1 MNQPTDA
8 KLNDVLTRPEKMLG
22 KQKGTALVP
31 LGRPP
36 TLLDRVAARLSDI
49 ISPPLVSLPVALA
62 VTRQEGISW
71 RSAIGWA
78 GLFWTGTGLLPLFY
92 LFRLWL
98 RGQVTDIHVRVRQQ
112 RLRPLAMTLVS
123 MAGTLLALALVGAPL
138 PLLRLGIAIWV
149 QWALLTLITFRWQI
163 SMHGAAMGTAATIF
177 WSIQGMGSW
186 PVLTLVPIVGWAR
199 VRLRRHTKLQVA
211 AGAALGAL
219 TTAWLAR

>member
-1 MNQPTDA
+1 
-8 KLNDVLTRPEKMLG
+8 
-22 KQKGTALVP
+22 
-31 LGRPP
+31 
-36 TLLDRVAARLSDI
+36 
-49 ISPPLVSLPVALA
+49 VALA
-62 VTRQEGISW
+62 VIRQEGGSW

-123 MAGTLLALALVGAPL
+123 MAGTLLVLALVGAPL

-177 WSIQGMGSW
+177 WSIQGTGSW

-199 VRLRRHTKLQVA
+199 VRLRRHTKLQVV
-211 AGAALGAL
+211 AGAALGVL